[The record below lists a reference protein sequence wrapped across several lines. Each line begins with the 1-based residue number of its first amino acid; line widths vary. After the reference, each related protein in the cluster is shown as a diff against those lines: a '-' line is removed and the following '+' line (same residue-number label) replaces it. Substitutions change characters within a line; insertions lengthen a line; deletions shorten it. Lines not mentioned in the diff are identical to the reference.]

1 MNIQAMM
8 KQAQNLQ
15 KNMMKEKEAIDNQVF
30 EGKSSLVS
38 VKVTGDKKIQSIKI
52 ESKDFELDDIE
63 MLQDMIVIAVNQAMD
78 EIDKV
83 TNEKL
88 GKYTQGLPG
97 LF

>member
-30 EGKSSLVS
+30 EGKSSLVIA
-38 VKVTGDKKIQSIKI
+38 KVTGDKKIQSIKI

>member
-15 KNMMKEKEAIDNQVF
+15 KNMMKEKDEIDNTIF
-30 EGKSSLVS
+30 EGSSSFVS
-38 VKVTGDKKIQSIKI
+38 VKIKGNKKIEEIKIDKK
-52 ESKDFELDDIE
+52 ELTEDEIE
-63 MLQDMIVIAVNQAMD
+63 MLEDMLTVAINNAMN

-83 TNEKL
+83 TEQKM

-97 LF
+97 MF

>member
-83 TNEKL
+83 INEKL

>member
-30 EGKSSLVS
+30 EGKSSLVN

-52 ESKDFELDDIE
+52 ESKDFEPDDIE